1 MLRLYFAL
9 TFGTVLAAAAPG
21 VDFNREVRPILSDNC
36 FHCHGPDSATRM
48 ANLRLDTEEGA
59 RKAIEAGNS
68 AKSRLF
74 VRVSHAKKPLRM
86 PPPASGLSLTDA
98 QVDTL
103 KRWID
108 EGAKWDEHWAYRAPK
123 RPAPPVVNAKSWVK
137 NPVDLFLLARL
148 EREGLKP
155 AKAAPRET
163 LIRRLSF
170 DLTGLPPTPEE
181 VAAFV
186 NDRAT
191 GAYERLV
198 DRLLA
203 SPHYGERMAME
214 WLDLARYADTH
225 GFHIDSHRDMWPWR
239 DWLIRAFN
247 RNQPFDQFT
256 VEQIAGDLLPDATLD
271 QKIASGFNRN
281 HMINFEGGAI
291 PEEYQTEYVVDRVD
305 ATATVWMGLTMGC
318 ARCHD
323 HKYDP
328 ISQKD
333 FYRFAAFFNTTSE
346 EGLDGRY
353 GNAKP
358 FLPLPNEAQQQ
369 RLDAIDAKTEARRAE
384 LDDEVIELLLRRWQR
399 ERFDHVPASPVR
411 GLRAWYELDGNL
423 SDISGQ
429 FRHGRV
435 LTGDIAFGA
444 GSIRNGANFDSATV
458 AEFPA
463 SALDVSR
470 PFSVSVWVRAGRQQ
484 GQPILQQLELSSGG
498 MKGFELALA
507 KPRTLPRLR
516 RGHPVEIRLLGGDP
530 GRALIVRSRDYV
542 FLQNDNHHLS
552 VTGDG
557 SGRAAGLRLFVDG
570 KPVAL
575 DVVQDTLPEGF
586 RVEAPLTIGAAKA
599 GAPFKGRID
608 DLRFYDRPLG
618 EGEVEQLAVR
628 YPVEVVLAT
637 PGKRN
642 RETAG
647 ALRDYYLKHEA
658 PEQFREAYREL
669 LALRE
674 ERIDLVEEIPTVMVM
689 DEAETPRDTYVL
701 GRGDYTQKGEKVLPG
716 VPAML
721 PPLPS
726 GEKANRLTL
735 ARWLT
740 SPEHPLTAR
749 VAVNRYWQMLFGF
762 GIVKTSEDFG
772 SQGEP
777 PVHQE
782 LLDWLAVEFVESGW
796 DVKGLIRLIV
806 TSAAY
811 QQQSQVTPELLERD
825 PENRLLARG
834 PRRRLPAE
842 MVRDNALAAS
852 GLLVKTIGGPSVLPY
867 QPPGLWEELAFGEA
881 FTAQEYEQDHGD
893 KLYRRAMYTF
903 WKRTAPPA
911 SLVTFDA
918 PDREKCTSR
927 RAVTNT
933 PLQALVTLND
943 PTYVE
948 AARHLAARVL
958 SDVSARNDDMRLR
971 KAFQLVTAR
980 LPQAQ
985 ELRVLRG
992 ALAHQVGAY
1001 QRDPEAARALLAVGE
1016 KPAEAAIEAPR
1027 LAAWTNICTI
1037 LLNLDESVTKE

>member
-1 MLRLYFAL
+1 MLRL
-9 TFGTVLAAAAPG
+9 TFLSIAGAAVLAGAPG
-21 VDFNREVRPILSDNC
+21 VDFNREIRPILSDKC
-36 FHCHGPDSATRM
+36 FHCHGPDAATRM

-59 RKAIEAGNS
+59 RAVIEAGNS
-68 AKSRLF
+68 GKSRLF
-74 VRVSHAKKPLRM
+74 ARISHEKRPLRM
-86 PPPASGLSLTDA
+86 PPPTSGLNLTDA
-98 QVDTL
+98 QVATL

-123 RPAPPVVNAKSWVK
+123 RPALPVVKAKAWPRT
-137 NPVDLFLLARL
+137 PVDQFILARL

-155 AKAAPRET
+155 AKEAPRET

-170 DLTGLPPTPEE
+170 DLTGLPPTPAE

-186 NDRAT
+186 NDRAA

-239 DWLIRAFN
+239 DWVIRAFN
-247 RNQPFDQFT
+247 GNQPFDQFT
-256 VEQIAGDLLPDATLD
+256 VGQLAGDLLPGATLD
-271 QKIASGFNRN
+271 QRIASGFNRN

-305 ATATVWMGLTMGC
+305 TTATVWMGLTMGC

-333 FYRFAAFFNTTSE
+333 FYRFGAFFNTVSE

-358 FLPLPNEAQQQ
+358 FLPLPDDAQQ
-369 RLDAIDAKTEARRAE
+369 RRMDEIDARLKARSAE
-384 LDDEVIELLLRRWQR
+384 LDYELLELLLRLWHD
-399 ERFDHVPASPVR
+399 ERFHRTPASPVE

-423 SDISGQ
+423 SDTSGR
-429 FRHGRV
+429 FLHGRL
-435 LTGDIAFGA
+435 LTGDIAYGA
-444 GSIRNGANFDSATV
+444 APVRNGANFDSATV

-463 SALDVSR
+463 AALDVSQ
-470 PFSVSVWVRAGRQQ
+470 PFSVSLWVRAGRQQ
-484 GQPILQQLELSSGG
+484 GQPLLQQLDLSGAG
-498 MKGFELALA
+498 PKGFELAIVT
-507 KPRTLPRLR
+507 PRTLPRLR
-516 RGHPVEIRLLGGDP
+516 RGHPIEVRLLGGEP
-530 GRALIVRSRDYV
+530 GRSLIVRSRGYV
-542 FLQNDNHHLS
+542 FIQNSSHHIALA
-552 VTGDG
+552 GDG
-557 SGRAAGLRLFVDG
+557 SGRAAGLRLYVDG
-570 KPVAL
+570 KPVEIETVEDAL
-575 DVVQDTLPEGF
+575 PAGF
-586 RVEAPLTIGAAKA
+586 RVEAPVTIGAARP
-599 GAPFKGRID
+599 GPPFKGRVD
-608 DLRFYDRPLG
+608 DLRFYNRPLS
-618 EGEVEQLAVR
+618 EAEVERLAVH
-628 YPVEVVLAT
+628 YPVEVILAT

-642 RETAG
+642 REAAG
-647 ALRDYYLKHEA
+647 ILRDYFLKYEA
-658 PEQFREAYREL
+658 PEYFRTAYTEL

-674 ERIDLVEEIPTVMVM
+674 RRIDLVEEIPTAMVM
-689 DEAETPRDTYVL
+689 DEMEEPRDTYLL
-701 GRGDYTQKGEKVLPG
+701 GRGDYTQKVEKVTPG

-721 PPLPS
+721 PPLPAS
-726 GEKANRLTL
+726 APANRLTL
-735 ARWLT
+735 ARWLA
-740 SPEHPLTAR
+740 SAEHPLTAR
-749 VAVNRYWQMLFGF
+749 VAVNRYWQMLFGH

-777 PVHQE
+777 PVHSE

-796 DVKGLIRLIV
+796 DVKALLRLIV
-806 TSAAY
+806 SSAAY
-811 QQQSQVTPELLERD
+811 RQRSQVTPALYERD

-834 PRRRLPAE
+834 PRQRLPAE
-842 MVRDNALAAS
+842 MIRDNALAAS
-852 GLLVKTIGGPSVLPY
+852 GLLVKTIGGPSVRPY

-918 PDREKCTSR
+918 PDREKCVSR

-933 PLQALVTLND
+933 PLQALATLND

-958 SDVSARNDDMRLR
+958 SEPAARTSDARLR
-971 KAFQLVTAR
+971 HAFQLVMAR
-980 LPQAQ
+980 PPQPQ
-985 ELRVLRG
+985 ELRILRE
-992 ALAHQVGAY
+992 ALAHQTAVY
-1001 QRDPEAARALLAVGE
+1001 RRSPDAAAKLLGVGE
-1016 KPAEAAIEAPR
+1016 KPAGEAMEAPL
-1027 LAAWTNICTI
+1027 LAAWTNVCTI
-1037 LLNLDESVTKE
+1037 LLNLDETVTKE